1 MADEHGDYFSNAID
15 SAKVT
20 NLVEKDFEKH
30 PSVES
35 IRQAYQGLQYGF
47 NEIGSGEV
55 ENELKMIKSNKATRW
70 DVNCQGL
77 LPSLTSLCN
86 TGKPTASQSSEIP
99 DPYYR
104 STSFQENPCI

>member
-35 IRQAYQGLQYGF
+35 IRKAYQGLQYGF
-47 NEIGSGEV
+47 NEIGSGEM
-55 ENELKMIKSNKATRW
+55 LTAK
-70 DVNCQGL
+70 GL
-77 LPSLTSLCN
+77 VPSLKSLYN
-86 TGKPTASQSSEIP
+86 TV
-99 DPYYR
+99 Y
-104 STSFQENPCI
+104 